1 MSECVCVCVC
11 VYYGKPLEPE
21 NHTLACA
28 CWRCE
33 VSHTLIRAQVMVQ
46 YKLTSP
52 RAACSVEGTA
62 RGRTTAT
69 SAPKPN
75 QQKAHSQTAPSFV
88 ATPVASAG
96 LQDVVPAG
104 AAGYDPELGRG
115 DAGVGGGATEGHDS
129 GPEGGRVGGARG

>member
-1 MSECVCVCVC
+1 
-11 VYYGKPLEPE
+11 
-21 NHTLACA
+21 
-28 CWRCE
+28 
-33 VSHTLIRAQVMVQ
+33 MVQ

-88 ATPVASAG
+88 ATPVGSAG
-96 LQDVVPAG
+96 LQDVVG

-115 DAGVGGGATEGHDS
+115 DAGVGGGATKGHDS